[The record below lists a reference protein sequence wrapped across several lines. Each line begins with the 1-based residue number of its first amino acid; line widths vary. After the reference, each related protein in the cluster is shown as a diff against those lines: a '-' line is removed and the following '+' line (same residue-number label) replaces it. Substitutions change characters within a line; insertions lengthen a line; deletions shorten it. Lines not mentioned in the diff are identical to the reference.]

1 MKISLQ
7 QILRETK
14 QKKCKNNWEENI
26 YIKESQLE
34 NKGKQLLKK
43 AHEYI
48 FKKINK
54 KQTIQLQVVKNNI
67 EMQQMFQNT
76 KINKAKK
83 ETQQI
88 EIIMKKKSKREWE
101 VLISPPSLWIIRH
114 NTFKWEIKIV
124 LNF

>member
-14 QKKCKNNWEENI
+14 QKNAKTIEKKI

-48 FKKINK
+48 FKKH
-54 KQTIQLQVVKNNI
+54 Q
-67 EMQQMFQNT
+67 
-76 KINKAKK
+76 
-83 ETQQI
+83 
-88 EIIMKKKSKREWE
+88 
-101 VLISPPSLWIIRH
+101 
-114 NTFKWEIKIV
+114 
-124 LNF
+124 